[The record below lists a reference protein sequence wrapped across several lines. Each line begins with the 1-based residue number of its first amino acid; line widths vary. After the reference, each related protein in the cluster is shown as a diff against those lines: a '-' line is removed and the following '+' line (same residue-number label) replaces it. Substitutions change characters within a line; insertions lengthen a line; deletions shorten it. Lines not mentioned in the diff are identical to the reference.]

1 MSSGNQYGKDDK
13 AQTGKYTIRNE
24 EKEMADIK
32 ITSEDIQ
39 AVMVEDPNVTLK
51 VQVKAL
57 TRALEKAEEE
67 VARLTKE
74 VESNGEV
81 ILTRKNTKEK

>member
-1 MSSGNQYGKDDK
+1 MVDV
-13 AQTGKYTIRNE
+13 
-24 EKEMADIK
+24 K
-32 ITSEDIQ
+32 ITTEDIQ
-39 AVMVEDPNVTLK
+39 AVMVEDANVTLK

-57 TRALEKAEEE
+57 TRALEASEEE

-74 VESNGEV
+74 VENNGEV

>member
-1 MSSGNQYGKDDK
+1 MVDV
-13 AQTGKYTIRNE
+13 
-24 EKEMADIK
+24 K
-32 ITSEDIQ
+32 ITTEDIQ
-39 AVMVEDPNVTLK
+39 AVMVEDANVTLK

-57 TRALEKAEEE
+57 TRSLEASEEE

-74 VESNGEV
+74 VENNGEV

>member
-1 MSSGNQYGKDDK
+1 MVDVQIT
-13 AQTGKYTIRNE
+13 TG
-24 EKEMADIK
+24 
-32 ITSEDIQ
+32 DIQ

-57 TRALEKAEEE
+57 MRALEKSEEE

-74 VESNGEV
+74 VESYGEV

>member
-1 MSSGNQYGKDDK
+1 MVDV
-13 AQTGKYTIRNE
+13 
-24 EKEMADIK
+24 K
-32 ITSEDIQ
+32 ITTGDIQ
-39 AVMVEDPNVTLK
+39 AVMVEDANVMLK

-57 TRALEKAEEE
+57 TRALEASEEE

-74 VESNGEV
+74 VEKNGEV